1 MHSHWKTIVH
11 VANTDELQLGNVTS
25 AILSKYNG
33 KPFLCNKS
41 HTMKRHGD
49 DMIVLDHHQETVLQP
64 LDLDE
69 AELAQL
75 EAFLLS
81 LSSPEIS
88 PELRQPPEGLESAL
102 KNSSEQP

>member
-1 MHSHWKTIVH
+1 MHQGQFATLKDVLNYY
-11 VANTDELQLGNVTS
+11 NTL
-25 AILSKYNG
+25 
-33 KPFLCNKS
+33 
-41 HTMKRHGD
+41 D